1 MPKHINFVE
10 SLEVIMTSD
19 EQFIEITATTLPGPS
34 NDPPQPL
41 NEVRSA
47 FDRFQEGKYKAV
59 IVEDDR
65 QVREMV
71 EQSLTFRGFE
81 CQAYSEAEMVLNDIL
96 TREQMSM
103 PDVLL
108 VDLELEHNKM
118 QGLKLIERLTATD
131 NPPPIIAMSAGLSN
145 SELIEALKSGADD
158 IVAKPFD
165 IFQIAERIERLA
177 KIGRKRRRYR
187 QNPKK
192 EEDKERLDRP
202 VFLSYSFK
210 DRRTASILRTLI
222 EARGIDVW
230 YASDIL
236 LPGDPITDRISKG
249 LDRAQVFVPLVT
261 DNYPRSAWCVF
272 EMAWFRW
279 SQVDKTRIVFPVL
292 EGVVDRIR
300 NRDLMMPIIPESE
313 YADITFDRFADGLT
327 ALLGRIQEALK
338 KNGHS

>member
-1 MPKHINFVE
+1 
-10 SLEVIMTSD
+10 MTSD
-19 EQFIEITATTLPGPS
+19 EQFIEITQTTLPAPS
-34 NDPPQPL
+34 NDPPPPL
-41 NEVRSA
+41 NELSSA
-47 FDRFQEGKYKAV
+47 FDRFHEKEKYNAV

-65 QVREMV
+65 QVREML
-71 EQSLTFRGFE
+71 EQSLTFRGFK
-81 CQAYSEAEMVLNDIL
+81 CQAYSEAEMVLNDLLINEEHV
-96 TREQMSM
+96 RM

-165 IFQIAERIERLA
+165 IFQIAERMERLA
-177 KIGRKRRRYR
+177 EIGRKRRRYR

-192 EEDKERLDRP
+192 EKEEDQERVDRP
-202 VFLSYSFK
+202 VFLSYSFR

-236 LPGDPITDRISKG
+236 LPGDPITERISKG

-272 EMAWFRW
+272 EMAWFRL
-279 SQVDKTRIVFPVL
+279 SQTDKTRVVFP
-292 EGVVDRIR
+292 
-300 NRDLMMPIIPESE
+300 
-313 YADITFDRFADGLT
+313 
-327 ALLGRIQEALK
+327 
-338 KNGHS
+338 